1 MLFRIQFIGAGAG
14 TVPADGSRMRSP
26 AARHFSSFACFCTN
40 RFDVAWAGGFG
51 GPDFFIFVGDGFYDA
66 GEIVF
71 GSVEGAASQ
80 ALVMAISKMKW
91 ITHGEDSMRFL
102 DPEIEFDVGGS

>member
-1 MLFRIQFIGAGAG
+1 MLVDAGDKLPGHLVAAG
-14 TVPADGSRMRSP
+14 EAGPLETGVPSGPGIRGKGM
-26 AARHFSSFACFCTN
+26 N

-51 GPDFFIFVGDGFYDA
+51 GPDFFIFVGEGFYDA

-80 ALVMAISKMKW
+80 QAVMAISRMKW
-91 ITHGEDSMRFL
+91 THRGENSMRFL
-102 DPEIEFDVGGS
+102 DPPIEFDVGGG